1 MLNFLKRFKS
11 PQEADSSDKTPTDTD
26 TKPSFFQRL
35 TSGLKHTRH
44 QLADNLAT
52 LFLGQK
58 QIDNDLLKKLETLLL
73 TADLG
78 VTTTQALLQQLTD
91 KVARR
96 ELTDSNALFSAL
108 QLLLFEILS
117 PHTKPLTIAADKH
130 PFVILVVGVNGSGKT
145 TTIGKLANHF
155 KQQGKSVLLAA
166 GDTFRAAAIDQLKIW
181 GERNNIAVVA
191 QQPGS
196 DSASV
201 IFDAVQAA
209 KARDIDVV
217 IADTAGRLHT
227 QLHLMDE
234 LKKVKRVIAKLD
246 ESAPH
251 EVLLVLDASIGQN
264 ALQQAK
270 QFHEAMNLTGIVLT
284 KLDGTAKGGVIFAI
298 ANQLALPIRF
308 IGIGEAIDDL
318 RPFDAEEFIAALFSQ
333 HENSSS

>member
-1 MLNFLKRFKS
+1 MLNFLKRFK
-11 PQEADSSDKTPTDTD
+11 DKTPSETAS
-26 TKPSFFQRL
+26 KPGLFQRL
-35 TSGLKHTRH
+35 KSGLKHTKH

-58 QIDNDLLKKLETLLL
+58 QIDDELLKKLETLLL

-78 VTTTQALLQQLTD
+78 VQTTEQILKQLTD
-91 KVARR
+91 KVARK
-96 ELTDSNALFSAL
+96 ELTDPKALFASL
-108 QLLLFEILS
+108 QELLFEMLS
-117 PHTKPLTIAADKH
+117 PHALPLTIDAAKR
-130 PFVILVVGVNGSGKT
+130 PYVILVVGINGSGKT
-145 TTIGKLANHF
+145 TTIGKLANYL

-181 GERNNIAVVA
+181 GERNDISVVA

-234 LKKVKRVIAKLD
+234 LKKVKRVVAKLD
-246 ESAPH
+246 DSAPH

-270 QFHEAMNLTGIVLT
+270 QFHEAMNLTGLALT

-318 RPFDAEEFIAALFSQ
+318 RPFDAEEFIAALFLDT
-333 HENSSS
+333 ENSTA

>member
-1 MLNFLKRFKS
+1 MLNFLKRFK
-11 PQEADSSDKTPTDTD
+11 DKTPSETAP
-26 TKPSFFQRL
+26 KSGFFQRL
-35 TSGLKHTRH
+35 KSGLKHTRH
-44 QLADNLAT
+44 QLADSLST

-58 QIDNDLLKKLETLLL
+58 QIDTELLKKLETLLIS
-73 TADLG
+73 ADLG
-78 VTTTQALLQQLTD
+78 VETTHQILQQLTE
-91 KVARR
+91 KVARK
-96 ELTDSNALFSAL
+96 ELTNPQALLEAL

-117 PHTKPLTIAADKH
+117 PHAKVLSVDNTKH
-130 PFVILVVGVNGSGKT
+130 PYVILVVGINGSGKT
-145 TTIGKLANHF
+145 TTIGKLAHYF

-181 GERNNIAVVA
+181 GERNDIAVVA

-209 KARDIDVV
+209 KARDIDIV

-234 LKKVKRVIAKLD
+234 LKKVKRVVAKLD

-270 QFHEAMNLTGIVLT
+270 QFHEAMNLSGIVLT

-298 ANQLALPIRF
+298 ANQLALPIYF

-318 RPFDAEEFIAALFSQ
+318 RPFDAEEFIAALFLDT
-333 HENSSS
+333 EDNVG